1 MNIKPYG
8 GGPASQNKR
17 EDDLVAQIRTNIVFE
32 KLIVSVLT
40 VAGFSGFAL
49 FAINVGVR
57 IVSGRIT
64 IGNVGSAVYDGIAFA
79 CVFFLAGFAVSAA
92 IGIPLFRFLENRKQR
107 VGWPFVVSAFFAGLA
122 LLAALG
128 RAPSFE
134 APLRLL
140 FLVPPVAAAMLF
152 VRKMRPFWQ
161 AVEHDETKPPANIY
175 RIH

>member
-1 MNIKPYG
+1 MNIG
-8 GGPASQNKR
+8 
-17 EDDLVAQIRTNIVFE
+17 
-32 KLIVSVLT
+32 
-40 VAGFSGFAL
+40 AL
-49 FAINVGVR
+49 

-64 IGNVGSAVYDGIAFA
+64 IGNTGFAVYQAIAFA
-79 CVFFLAGFAVSAA
+79 CVFFLAGFAVSAV

-107 VGWPFVVSAFFAGLA
+107 VGWPFVVSAFIAGLA

-134 APLRLL
+134 APLRIL

-152 VRKMRPFWQ
+152 VRKMRPFWR
-161 AVEHDETKPPANIY
+161 AMERDEAKPPTKIH